1 MRKLASVR
9 QVSELLPIEGADRIE
24 LALVDGWQC
33 VVKKGEFVQG
43 DHCIYFEIDSILPSS
58 APWAEFMK
66 ERKYRVKTAKFR
78 KALSQGLALPLHT
91 FHNYGLSDWEPL
103 GKDVT
108 ELLGVTKH
116 DPEGDKERRQ
126 AISGKSQKPWWAK
139 TYLGG
144 KLWDLLHPRRG
155 GWPEWLRKTDETRIQ
170 NIVGLDR
177 MMVGSQWYCTE
188 KLDGQSITVY
198 YNREVKTGIFTKGA
212 GGVCSRNMHYPT
224 PVSNDW
230 WMWTSKVN
238 LIEKLKA
245 YCEKHEVSYALQG
258 ELVGPSIRDNKYAFP
273 EQTAF
278 IFNVWDIDKQEYLP
292 LHSKIMVIEELG
304 LTHVPILPELSKII
318 NDVVST
324 KVSGSASELRDF
336 ILGMADSYSKVGWFS
351 KNPVL
356 SEGIVLRKLDDDGV
370 SFKAISNAW
379 LLKYET

>member
-1 MRKLASVR
+1 M
-9 QVSELLPIEGADRIE
+9 PIEGADRIE

-33 VVKKGEFVQG
+33 VVKKGEFMEG
-43 DHCIYFEIDSILPSS
+43 DFCVYFEVDSILPAS

-91 FHNYGLSDWEPL
+91 FHNYGLTDWEPL

-126 AISGKSQKPWWAK
+126 AISSKSQKPWWAK

-198 YNREVKTGIFTKGA
+198 YNREVKTGLFSKGA
-212 GGVCSRNMHYPT
+212 GGVCSRNIHYPK
-224 PVSNDW
+224 PVNNDW
-230 WMWTSKVN
+230 WAWALKNGILERLKV
-238 LIEKLKA
+238 
-245 YCEKHEVSYALQG
+245 YCEEHKVSLALQG
-258 ELVGPSIRDNKYAFP
+258 ELVGPGIRDNKYRFP
-273 EQTAF
+273 EQNVF
-278 IFNVWDIDKQEYLP
+278 VFNVWDINKQEYLP
-292 LHSKIMVIEELG
+292 LHEKIAVIDALN
-304 LTHVPILPELSKII
+304 LIHVPMLTELTRII
-318 NDVVST
+318 NDVVET
-324 KVSGSASELRDF
+324 KVWKGASELREF
-336 ILGMADSYSKVGWFS
+336 ILGMAEGYSKVAWFS
-351 KNPVL
+351 KDAIL
-356 SEGIVLRKLDDDGV
+356 SEGIVIRKLDDDGV
-370 SFKAISNAW
+370 SFKAISNIW
-379 LLKYET
+379 LLKYES